1 MTHKL
6 TFSLLFA
13 IVGLYLGLGWRYAT
27 QTPDW
32 QIPDEPAHYNYIRQ
46 IAEDGK
52 IPVIQAGDWDTDYQN
67 LLTGTGFNPA
77 HLSELNRIQYEDH
90 QPPLYYLLAAPLYAA
105 SDGNLTTLRL
115 FSVLIGLGVVL
126 SAFAVIYL
134 LFPES
139 PWLALSTAAF
149 IAFLPQNLAFLS
161 GVNNDPLAEWMVGI
175 TLLAVVFY
183 LKKPHVT
190 PRDALLLGL
199 LVGIAL
205 LTKVT
210 IYFLAGIA
218 GIAVLLRGRREG
230 WPRAFWGQQA
240 AYFLIPALLLGG
252 LWWVRNLSVY
262 GGTDFLGLQRHD
274 RVAAGQLQTE
284 TYIERDLNGS
294 RSTYYKNY
302 AYTTFHS
309 FWGQFGWMAVPM
321 HPRVYRLLL
330 LVVIGVL
337 VGAGLY
343 LVQNRKNLTVE
354 QWEMLL
360 LFDLVLVF
368 VVAAYMLYNLQ
379 FVQFQGRYLYP
390 ALIPFGLI
398 VAMGL
403 SGWAELAARRV
414 SILRWT
420 PVLIVILMALLAW
433 YALETYIIG
442 VLPTF

>member
-1 MTHKL
+1 M
-6 TFSLLFA
+6 LFVIA
-13 IVGLYLGLGWRYAT
+13 GLYVLLGWQYAI

-46 IAEDGK
+46 LADEGK
-52 IPVIQAGDWDTDYQN
+52 IPVIQAGDWDTEYQN
-67 LLTGTGFNPA
+67 LLTSTGFDPA
-77 HLSELNRIQYEDH
+77 YLSELNRIQYEDH
-90 QPPLYYLLAAPLYAA
+90 QPPLYYLLATPLYAA
-105 SDGNLTTLRL
+105 SDGNLTMLRL

-126 SAFAVIYL
+126 SAFAVIWL

-149 IAFLPQNLAFLS
+149 VAFLPQNLAFLS
-161 GVNNDPLAEWMVGI
+161 GVNNDPLAELMVGI
-175 TLLAVVFY
+175 TLLAVAFY
-183 LKKPHVT
+183 LKQPQIT
-190 PRDALLLGL
+190 SRDSLLLGL

-218 GIAVLLRGRREG
+218 GIAVLLRGKREG
-230 WPRAFWGQQA
+230 WPREFFLRQLG
-240 AYFLIPALLLGG
+240 YFLIPALLLGG
-252 LWWVRNLSVY
+252 VWWGRNLSVY
-262 GGTDFLGLQRHD
+262 GGTDFIGLQRHD

-294 RSTYYKNY
+294 RSTYYKNF

-321 HPRVYRLLL
+321 HPRLYKLLL
-330 LVVIGVL
+330 LAVMGLLI
-337 VGAGLY
+337 GAGLY
-343 LVQNRKNLTVE
+343 FARNRKTLTVE

-368 VVAAYMLYNLQ
+368 VAAAYMLYNLQ

-390 ALIPFGLI
+390 ALIPFGFTAA
-398 VAMGL
+398 VGL
-403 SGWAELAARRV
+403 SGWVELASKRA
-414 SILRWT
+414 SRWT
-420 PVLIVILMALLAW
+420 PVLMVLLLVLLAW

-442 VLPTF
+442 VLPN